1 MQYLLELEDLQKHY
15 DGFSLSGI
23 DIKVA
28 PGYVVGLIGSNGA
41 GKTTTLKIL
50 TGIIDADGGV
60 VSLLGHQIKAKSD
73 VTDSIKARIGIVLDS
88 CAFPGEY
95 RVKDVAALGKVA
107 YSTWN
112 LRLWERL
119 IEQFELAP
127 DKKVKDMSRGM
138 GMKLSLAFALAH
150 EPDLLILDEATA
162 GLDPMAREEVLE
174 ILRDFISDEKRGILI
189 ATHITSD
196 LEKIA
201 DEIVCLDEGVMK
213 FAVLKDTITD
223 EAGIARLRADEL
235 ELVLQSPL
243 FADHLIHVLKH
254 DHWTD
259 VLVPDRF
266 AFKKEFPQAV
276 VDTASIEDYMTMVL
290 KGQAR

>member
-28 PGYVVGLIGSNGA
+28 PGHVVGLIGSNGA

-60 VSLLGHQIKAKSD
+60 VSLLGHPIKAKSD

-88 CAFPGEY
+88 CAFPDDY

-235 ELVLQSPL
+235 ESVLQSPL
-243 FADHLIHVLKH
+243 FADHPIHVLKH

-266 AFKKEFPQAV
+266 AFKKEFPHAV